1 DQEGRQDPGPSLV
14 HPERRRC
21 GPEPGS
27 AGLCRCRHRC
37 GGAGPGRGSGDSAA
51 CAGHRC
57 AGHRQR
63 LRAPP
68 GERREAGQV
77 GPAHDTAPVPGK
89 GRGCVMG
96 TVQFPYG
103 FGSLSLL
110 PDDTHA
116 TTEMVASFYEVG
128 VEAVKS
134 LVKDHRE
141 ELENNGYR
149 VLRGQDYKDFVRSF
163 EDPANLIRHPKA
175 RSVALFNRKTILNVG
190 MLLTES
196 DVARKV
202 RAYLLSA
209 EALTR
214 SPGHDTAPVPGEGRG
229 CIIGVVPNHLGEGYP
244 MSDVTVFSHESFGQV
259 RHVMIDGE
267 PWFIAS
273 DVCTVLDISQ
283 THRALASL
291 DDDEKGRHSMTTPG
305 GVQQVSIVNESGL
318 YSLILR
324 SRKPHAKAFKKWVTS
339 EVLPAIRKTGRY
351 EAKQLDEI
359 EVAERYLAALKAKR
373 ALEQANAKL
382 SEELSIAAPKVDKWE
397 KFMNSDGLIG
407 MSELGGVLGMS
418 AV

>member
-1 DQEGRQDPGPSLV
+1 
-14 HPERRRC
+14 
-21 GPEPGS
+21 
-27 AGLCRCRHRC
+27 
-37 GGAGPGRGSGDSAA
+37 
-51 CAGHRC
+51 
-57 AGHRQR
+57 
-63 LRAPP
+63 
-68 GERREAGQV
+68 
-77 GPAHDTAPVPGK
+77 
-89 GRGCVMG
+89 
-96 TVQFPYG
+96 
-103 FGSLSLL
+103 
-110 PDDTHA
+110 
-116 TTEMVASFYEVG
+116 
-128 VEAVKS
+128 
-134 LVKDHRE
+134 
-141 ELENNGYR
+141 
-149 VLRGQDYKDFVRSF
+149 
-163 EDPANLIRHPKA
+163 
-175 RSVALFNRKTILNVG
+175 

-202 RAYLLSA
+202 RAYLLNA

-214 SPGHDTAPVPGEGRG
+214 SLGHDTAPVPGEGRG
-229 CIIGVVPNHLGEGYP
+229 CIIGVVRNHLGEGYP
-244 MSDVTVFSHESFGQV
+244 MSDVTVFTHESFGQV

-397 KFMNSDGLIG
+397 RFMNSDGLIG

-418 AV
+418 AVALTKRLVEKEIFRDLVRDGKKARTPRAKYLHNGMFEVKVEVINGAPRHVNYARPSGADHVMDIFQSPLARHEPQ